1 MKIIFMGTPD
11 FAVPALKEL
20 IASPHEI
27 VAVYTQTP
35 KAANRGMKISKSK
48 VHEVAEAN
56 NLKVFTPTTL
66 KSAEEQNNFKDFN
79 ADIAVVAAY
88 GMLLPKEILIG
99 TKYGCINT
107 HPSLLPRWRGA
118 APLQRTLIEGDKKS
132 AVCIMKMDEGLD
144 TGDIILQEN
153 FDIPASW
160 NLENLHNYCA
170 EVGAKLTLKAIAQI
184 ADGSAKYIKQSET
197 GVLYAKKIKK
207 EDELI
212 NFNNSGEKIINQIRG
227 LSHFPGAYFIYEG
240 LRYKIFEAEFLP
252 ARHCEESL
260 LRSNPE
266 KTFTGLPN
274 SQDVNL
280 NDETNL
286 AINDKFQ
293 IACADGLICPK
304 VIQKEGKTK
313 MKIED
318 FLKGL
323 KS

>member
-27 VAVYTQTP
+27 VAVYTQAP

-66 KSAEEQNNFKDFN
+66 KNAEEQNNFKSLN

-99 TKYGCINT
+99 TKYGCINI

-132 AVCIMKMDEGLD
+132 AVCIMRMDEGLD

-170 EVGAKLTLKAIAQI
+170 EVGAKLTIKAIAQI
-184 ADGSAKYIKQSET
+184 ADGSAKYIKQSED

-212 NFNNSGEKIINQIRG
+212 NFNHSGEKIINQIRG
-227 LSHFPGAYFIYEG
+227 LSPFPSAYFIFEG
-240 LRYKIFEAEFLP
+240 LRYKIFEAEFV
-252 ARHCEESL
+252 S
-260 LRSNPE
+260 
-266 KTFTGLPN
+266 GLPR
-274 SQDVNL
+274 SQEVAR
-280 NDETNL
+280 NDAEKVF
-286 AINDKFQ
+286 INDKFQ
-293 IACADGLICPK
+293 FVCADGLICPK
-304 VIQKEGKTK
+304 IIQKEGKTK
-313 MKIED
+313 IKIED
-318 FLKGL
+318 FLKGI